1 MPAVRLQAPAAPAIT
16 LDDAKRNLRIDG
28 NELDALV
35 MAWVQ
40 GVTDHAEHL
49 MGRAILSQ
57 VWRVTVDSWR
67 DPIPLPRPPLL
78 TVLAVRMREADG
90 HWRVIP
96 PERYLADA
104 DREPALLHW
113 LAGAP
118 LPSLDP
124 AMGAVQIDYVCGYGA
139 DTASTPPAIRLYL
152 LAKLAEQFD
161 AGSRPDRNSVQ
172 PSFID
177 RVLDR
182 YCIPELA

>member
-1 MPAVRLQAPAAPAIT
+1 MPARLLSAPTAPAVT
-16 LDDAKRNLRIDG
+16 LEDAKRNLRIDG

-57 VWRVTVDSWR
+57 VWRLTVDSWR
-67 DPIPLPRPPLL
+67 EPIALPRPPLL
-78 TVLAVRMREADG
+78 TVLAVRLREADG
-90 HWRVIP
+90 HWKQVA

-118 LPSLDP
+118 LPQLDP
-124 AMGAVQIDYVCGYGA
+124 TMGAVQIDYLCGYGP
-139 DTASTPPAIRLYL
+139 DPASTPPAIRLYL

-161 AGSRPDRNSVQ
+161 AGTRPERASVQ

-182 YCIPELA
+182 YCVPELG